1 MPASGKVS
9 EQLTA
14 GRSGNKHHN
23 QNQDRERLRQV
34 AATGR
39 DSELRAVAAHER
51 DKQVPKT
58 DKADRI
64 DDARERCQQ
73 HCEQQSAPEL

>member
-14 GRSGNKHHN
+14 GSSDDKHGN
-23 QNQDRERLRQV
+23 QNQDRERFPEV

-39 DSELRAVAAHER
+39 DSKLRAIAAHER

-73 HCEQQSAPEL
+73 YCEQQSAPEL